1 MTFCVTEG
9 ELSLATADDK
19 CSKHSSALVVM
30 ATFLSVAGVVIVNY
44 VIFKTSFVTQ
54 FDSVLIGKLVIVS

>member
-1 MTFCVTEG
+1 MTEG

-44 VIFKTSFVTQ
+44 AIFKRRSSLSLTVFLLKS
-54 FDSVLIGKLVIVS
+54 

>member
-1 MTFCVTEG
+1 MVHSYPCVTEG

-30 ATFLSVAGVVIVNY
+30 ATFLSVAGVVIVKY
-44 VIFKTSFVTQ
+44 VI
-54 FDSVLIGKLVIVS
+54 